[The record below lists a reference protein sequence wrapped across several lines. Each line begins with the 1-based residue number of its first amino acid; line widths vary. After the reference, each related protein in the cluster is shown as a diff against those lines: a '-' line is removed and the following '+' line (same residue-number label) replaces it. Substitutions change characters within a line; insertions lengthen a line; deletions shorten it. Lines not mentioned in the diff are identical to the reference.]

1 MSIMFILRIILVVL
15 LCIPIWEMFRF
26 LYKKHI
32 REYNDIRVDKSREQR
47 KDNHEK
53 RAVDNSRRN
62 RWRR

>member
-26 LYKKHI
+26 LYKKLI

-47 KDNHEK
+47 SYYEK
-53 RAVDNSRRN
+53 YKEIRFKLKAQ
-62 RWRR
+62 